1 MRCTADNT
9 APQQRGRPF
18 KRGQSGNPAGRPKGA
33 RNTTTLA
40 VEALLDGEAQV
51 LTRKAIELAKGGDI
65 AALRLCMDRILPTR
79 RDRPVTFDLSPIE
92 GPQDAAK
99 TISAVLAAVAGGQLN
114 PTDALEICKLVDT
127 YVRAFEA
134 TELTDRVEQLEKMAR
149 L

>member
-51 LTRKAIELAKGGDI
+51 LTRKAIELAKSGDI

-79 RDRPVTFDLSPIE
+79 RDRPVAFDLPPIE

-134 TELTDRVEQLEKMAR
+134 TELTDR
-149 L
+149 